1 MSMNES
7 TPNGEISVAAY
18 IAQLEGENAALKA
31 RLTSFE
37 TGLEAEI
44 IQRVEARELDRRAS
58 FAREV
63 ESRAVA
69 LMATVG
75 QPAPVSADLKGGNTH
90 STANEPEKL
99 TGLARA
105 KAFLESRRRSG
116 Q

>member
-1 MSMNES
+1 MSLNES

-18 IAQLEGENAALKA
+18 IAQIEGENAVLKA
-31 RLTSFE
+31 RVTSFE

-44 IQRVEARELDRRAS
+44 MQRVEAREFDRRAS

-75 QPAPVSADLKGGNTH
+75 QPAPVSADLRGGNNPG
-90 STANEPEKL
+90 TANEPEKL

-105 KAFLESRRRSG
+105 KAFFESRQRSG